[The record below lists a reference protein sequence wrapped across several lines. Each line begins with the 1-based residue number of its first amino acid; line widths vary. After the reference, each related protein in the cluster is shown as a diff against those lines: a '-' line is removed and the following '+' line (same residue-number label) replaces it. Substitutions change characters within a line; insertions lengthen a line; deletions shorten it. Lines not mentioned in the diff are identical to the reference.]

1 MNSAK
6 TILNSPLGI
15 GFDKTLIDDENRNLM
30 SLENIYV
37 RNQWICITSFHVNTV
52 NPTLVER

>member
-6 TILNSPLGI
+6 TILNSPLEI

-30 SLENIYV
+30 SFENIYV

-52 NPTLVER
+52 NPILVER